1 MREDALIEKMN
12 ANRFMR
18 SRAEVIAFE
27 DAMAE
32 LAKNPKNEYL
42 PELHLVLDDECEHH
56 EVMYGLIHFLESF
69 DAKEQFQ
76 AFIDVV
82 PRLILRAPNWT
93 KTLLYGIL
101 NDDPSRALYKEVL
114 QSANSENREVVYQ
127 LLKEIAANESPP
139 LSSRAESVLDESAT
153 LVNSPQ

>member
-1 MREDALIEKMN
+1 MKEDALIEKMN

-27 DAMAE
+27 EAMAE

-42 PELHLVLDDECEHH
+42 PELYLVLDDECEHY

-69 DAKEQFQ
+69 DAKEQLQ
-76 AFIDVV
+76 AFIDVA
-82 PRLILRAPNWT
+82 PKLILHASNWT

-101 NDDPSRALYKEVL
+101 NDEPSRALYKEL
-114 QSANSENREVVYQ
+114 LHSANSESRDVVYQ
-127 LLKEIAANESPP
+127 LLTEIVANESPP
-139 LSSRAESVLDESAT
+139 LSSRAESVLTEGAT
-153 LVNSPQ
+153 LVN

>member
-1 MREDALIEKMN
+1 MKENALIEKMN

-18 SRAEVIAFE
+18 SHAEVIAFE
-27 DAMAE
+27 EAMAE

-69 DAKEQFQ
+69 DEKEQLQ
-76 AFIDVV
+76 ALIDVA
-82 PRLILRAPNWT
+82 PKLIVRAPDWT
-93 KTLLYGIL
+93 KTLNYRIL
-101 NDDPSRALYKEVL
+101 NDDSARALYKEL
-114 QSANSENREVVYQ
+114 LPSANPESREVVYQ

-139 LSSRAESVLDESAT
+139 LSSRAEFVLDESAT
-153 LVNSPQ
+153 LVS

>member
-1 MREDALIEKMN
+1 MKEDALIEKMK

-27 DAMAE
+27 EAMAE

-42 PELHLVLDDECEHH
+42 SKLHLVLDDECEHY

-69 DAKEQFQ
+69 DEKEQLQ
-76 AFIDVV
+76 TFIDVA
-82 PRLILRAPNWT
+82 PKLILQAQNWT

-101 NDDPSRALYKEVL
+101 NDEPSRTLYKQLL
-114 QSANSENREVVYQ
+114 QSANSESRDVVCQ
-127 LLKEIAANESPP
+127 LLKEIATNESPP
-139 LSSRAESVLDESAT
+139 LSSRAEFVLAEGAT
-153 LVNSPQ
+153 LVN

>member
-1 MREDALIEKMN
+1 MKEDTLIEIMN

-18 SRAEVIAFE
+18 SRIEVIAFE
-27 DAMAE
+27 EAMAE

-42 PELHLVLDDECEHH
+42 PELHLVLDDECEHY

-69 DAKEQFQ
+69 DAKKQFQ

-82 PRLILRAPNWT
+82 PQMIRRASNWT

-101 NDDPSRALYKEVL
+101 NDDPSRALYKEL
-114 QSANSENREVVYQ
+114 LHSANPESREIVYQ
-127 LLKEIAANESPP
+127 LLKEIAANEAPP
-139 LSSRAESVLDESAT
+139 LSSRAKFVLDESST
-153 LVNSPQ
+153 LVS